1 MRFARGIGGWIS
13 QRSLVLR
20 FALISAVLVA
30 LLGTVLTTWQ
40 GDVIRRA
47 NIASASRTAT
57 YSMGVATGVL
67 GSKPGNGAAIDA
79 AQYAQ
84 VTLLLRSMVAT
95 HEYLGATAWG
105 PNVSGSGNQIV
116 YAVEKGRSGQHEP
129 ARPQVAEA
137 LAGKLVTTEVSSPSD
152 AIPDPTERRAL
163 HSGGTLLEVYTPV
176 RLNGTV
182 FAAVEFYQ
190 PWKPVQQLIA
200 SQTREMLLIV
210 GAGLLLLWAGLLSLV
225 LSASRK
231 LRAQSAENRQFASH
245 DSLTGLPN
253 RKLLGE
259 LGQLALQAGARSGRP
274 VGVLLL
280 DLDNFKEVND
290 TLGHH
295 SGDLLL
301 QQVAGRL
308 SGTLRGGD
316 SVARLGGDEFVV
328 LLTALEAPVEA
339 EAAAQRIINALS
351 EPFVVDDVSLD
362 IEASIGVAVSPQH
375 GTDMESLLQH
385 ADIGMYTAKASRSG
399 VAVYSPEADRRSPR
413 QLGMLGQLRRAV
425 NDASQLV
432 LHYQPKVA
440 LATGELLGVEALV
453 RWQHPTEGL
462 LLPGEFIPLAE
473 QTGLI
478 HPLTVLI
485 LEQALVQSR
494 IWSQAGHEL
503 PVAVNI
509 SARNLL
515 DSGFPAL
522 VARLLRE
529 HHAHPANLELEI
541 TESAIMI
548 DPEKAIAVLIRLRAL
563 GVVLTIDDFGTGYSS
578 MTRLAKLP
586 VQQLKVDQ
594 SFVTHMTKGS
604 KDAAIVRS
612 CIELG
617 HNLGMT
623 VVAEGVETAAVWNEL
638 MMLGCDQAQGY
649 FLGTPMPAEG
659 IEAWMAG
666 KRVIALPKSV
676 RPR

>member
-1 MRFARGIGGWIS
+1 MRYARGVAGWVAE
-13 QRSLVLR
+13 RSLVLR

-30 LLGTVLTTWQ
+30 VLGSVLITWQ
-40 GDVIRRA
+40 GNVIRRA
-47 NIASASRTAT
+47 NLDAAAHTAT
-57 YSMGVATGVL
+57 YSMSLTIGLL
-67 GSKPGNGAAIDA
+67 GSKPSDAPVLSA

-84 VTLLLRSMVAT
+84 VTALLRSMVAT

-105 PNVSGSGNQIV
+105 PTRQVV
-116 YAVEKGRSGQHEP
+116 YAVEKGRIGQHEP
-129 ARPQVAEA
+129 SRPEVAQA
-137 LAGKLVTTEVSSPSD
+137 LAGKLVTTLVSSPS
-152 AIPDPTERRAL
+152 AGIPDRTERSAL
-163 HSGGTLLEVYTPV
+163 VSGGTLLEVFTPV
-176 RLNGTV
+176 RLNGSV
-182 FAAVEFYQ
+182 VAAVEFYQ
-190 PWKPVQQLIA
+190 PWKPVQQIIS

-210 GAGLLLLWAGLLSLV
+210 GAGLLLLWAGLLSVV

-231 LRAQSAENRQFASH
+231 LRIQSAENRQFASH

-259 LGQLALQAGARSGRP
+259 LGQLALQAGVRSGRP

-301 QQVAGRL
+301 QQVAARL

-328 LLTALEAPVEA
+328 LLTDLRLAAEA
-339 EAAAQRIINALS
+339 EAAAQRIIGALS
-351 EPFVVDDVSLD
+351 DPFVIDEVSLD
-362 IEASIGVAVSPQH
+362 IEASIGVATSPQH
-375 GTDMESLLQH
+375 GTEMESLLQH
-385 ADIGMYTAKASRSG
+385 ADIGMYVAKASRSG
-399 VAVYSPEADRRSPR
+399 VAVYSPETDRRTPR

-425 NDASQLV
+425 NDSSQLV

-440 LATGELLGVEALV
+440 LATGELKGVEALV

-462 LLPGEFIPLAE
+462 LLPAEFIPLAE

-485 LEQALVQSR
+485 LEQALVQSK
-494 IWSQAGHEL
+494 IWSDAGLRL
-503 PVAVNI
+503 PIAVNI

-515 DSGFPAL
+515 DTTFPAL
-522 VARLLRE
+522 VGRLLRE
-529 HHAHPANLELEI
+529 HHAEPANLELEI
-541 TESAIMI
+541 TESAIMV

-586 VQQLKVDQ
+586 VQQLKIDQ
-594 SFVTHMTKGS
+594 SFVTHMTADS

-617 HNLGMT
+617 RNLGMT
-623 VVAEGVETAAVWNEL
+623 VVAEGVETAGVWNQL
-638 MMLGCDQAQGY
+638 MALGCDQAQGY

-659 IEAWMAG
+659 IAAWVVAEAG
-666 KRVIALPKSV
+666 KRVIALPRGV